1 MYYITTGF
9 LLIEKLKI
17 RGGCL
22 VLCRELLKILGN
34 CDILLSESTISSF
47 ELQRG
52 FIVLFSSSVLS
63 SLFTV
68 AAILHLNSVSQ
79 EHFKKQVSFC
89 VLTQMQ
95 GMSIK
100 KDMVTEIIYAYNV
113 LCLF

>member
-34 CDILLSESTISSF
+34 CDILLSESSISSF

-52 FIVLFSSSVLS
+52 FIVLFSSALLIILI
-63 SLFTV
+63 LFSILV
-68 AAILHLNSVSQ
+68 ALNNW
-79 EHFKKQVSFC
+79 FN
-89 VLTQMQ
+89 
-95 GMSIK
+95 
-100 KDMVTEIIYAYNV
+100 YNV
-113 LCLF
+113 KS